1 VGESSIAWTDYTFNP
16 WWGCAEVSPGCANC
30 YARTFDRRV
39 GGKRWGLRS
48 PRRFFGEKHWNE
60 PLTWN
65 RRRRGDDPRHR
76 VFCSS
81 MADLFERHPEPDMRA
96 AQNEAR
102 ARTCELIEATPL
114 LDWQLLTK
122 RPENV
127 LEMVPE
133 RWRSGFPPN
142 VWMLTTAEN
151 QAMADRRI
159 PELLKIPARVRGAS
173 VEPMLGPVDLTEWFY
188 RCDGDCLRPD
198 LPHGE
203 PILDW
208 VIVGGES
215 GPRRRPFELAWLEAI
230 AAQCD
235 DAGTALFVKQ
245 DAGPY
250 PGQQG
255 RIPAALWARKEF
267 PRG

>member
-16 WWGCAEVSPGCANC
+16 WWGCARVSPGCERC
-30 YARTFDRRV
+30 YAEVFDHRT
-39 GGKRWGLRS
+39 GGDHWGPQA
-48 PRRFFGEKHWNE
+48 PRRFFGVKHWNE
-60 PLTWN
+60 PVAWN
-65 RRRRGDDPRHR
+65 RRRRNDDPRHR

-81 MADLFERHPEPDMRA
+81 MADVFERHADAGIRERQDL
-96 AQNEAR
+96 AR
-102 ARTCELIEATPL
+102 GVLCNLIERTPL

-133 RWRSGFPPN
+133 RWRDGFPSN
-142 VWMLTTAEN
+142 VWMLTTAED
-151 QAMADRRI
+151 QARADQRI
-159 PELLKIPARVRGAS
+159 PELLKIPARVRGVS
-173 VEPMLGPVDLTEWFY
+173 VEPMLGAVDLTEWFY

-203 PILDW
+203 PIIDW
-208 VIVGGES
+208 VICGGES
-215 GPRRRPFELAWLEAI
+215 GPRRRPFDLAWLESL

-245 DAGPY
+245 DAGPR
-250 PGQQG
+250 PGQRG
-255 RIPAALWARKEF
+255 RIPAELWARKEF